1 MNKTHPIRDMLDSL
15 YQENQDFRIDDLK
28 EDIDTKLTD
37 LSNAIEKGRK
47 VQEKCNELY
56 KLKHEI
62 DVPDSH
68 KKITE
73 ITVNIGQNI
82 NCGLQDEIV
91 LQWIDHENQKAEL
104 FFKRKIGSLVGSK
117 MNASMIDELSNNY
130 NGLIE
135 SRIACFNK
143 IKNNLKLAVDSINLE
158 PFTRDKEI
166 N

>member
-1 MNKTHPIRDMLDSL
+1 MKIRKQNFSS
-15 YQENQDFRIDDLK
+15 K
-28 EDIDTKLTD
+28 E
-37 LSNAIEKGRK
+37 
-47 VQEKCNELY
+47 
-56 KLKHEI
+56 
-62 DVPDSH
+62 
-68 KKITE
+68 
-73 ITVNIGQNI
+73 
-82 NCGLQDEIV
+82 
-91 LQWIDHENQKAEL
+91 
-104 FFKRKIGSLVGSK
+104 KIGSLVGSK